1 MGPYTVEKCNDN
13 GSILIWTIDEEAI
26 PMLVNGH
33 RLKIYMKPLSKQE
46 FIDNLSKTLLVVE
59 QVSTSTPRTP

>member
-13 GSILIWTIDEEAI
+13 GSVLIRTIDDEAI

-33 RLKIYMKPLSKQE
+33 RLKVYKKPLSKRD
-46 FIDNLSKTLLVVE
+46 FIEYLNKIVMVVE
-59 QVSTSTPRTP
+59 HVLASTSPTH